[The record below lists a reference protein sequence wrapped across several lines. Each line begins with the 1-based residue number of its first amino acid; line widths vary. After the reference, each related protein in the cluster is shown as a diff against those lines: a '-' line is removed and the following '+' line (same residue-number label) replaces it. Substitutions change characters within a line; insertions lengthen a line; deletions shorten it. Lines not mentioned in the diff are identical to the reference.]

1 MAENSTDDVEVSLGA
16 RIDSLIEGLSE
27 AGAKVKEFASES
39 AEQVEALNG
48 KISSIGNAFKEL
60 AELATLGVIGEQFVE
75 LGLKTSEYAEGLELA
90 SQRTGATT
98 EKLAELGYAAT
109 TVGASS
115 ETMQRALQLLSRNM
129 QSVTDDGGPLNQAF
143 KAIGLSAQ
151 QVKEMSPEEVLERMA
166 VVFSSTQ
173 DGASKT
179 ALAMQLLG
187 RNGAELIPLL
197 NKGAAGLDELGE
209 RAKQLGLVLS
219 GEASEAALAMA
230 EKMKEVH
237 GAAQGLEMT
246 IGQQL
251 QPTLM
256 AMATAFVD
264 VATDGQT
271 FKTAGEAIGA
281 VMQSVAFVAGA
292 VFMTLKDMGD
302 GLGALAAQAV
312 ALAHGD
318 LAGATAIGKMRDEE
332 EAKNEAAFEK
342 MKSDLAG
349 FKSQAEGVHIDVGK
363 GGGEGGW
370 DKKGKVNFDPN
381 ANKGADAMAAAR
393 LALQKANEEAI
404 LALQKQYATE
414 GTAVLDDAYKNNLV
428 TTEQY
433 YASRLQ
439 MQLNAADVEI
449 DGKKK
454 ELAALQ
460 AMKPSAKPEEN
471 VKRQAEEAK
480 LEGEI
485 AVMVEKRTDAIRANG
500 TAYMDAARQRSA
512 ALAEIA
518 ASEQKTTTGNQIA
531 TEKANLE
538 ALKSM
543 RMVSADDALAIERDL
558 ENRSFAADQAYY
570 AQKLQLANNDAQKIA
585 EIKAQELN
593 AEQQHAQ
600 RLLAIDQQA
609 AQQAAQFTIDAQA
622 GIEKSFQTMFAQIIG
637 GATKLKDV
645 FHNFTSAVGTMFEQ
659 LIAQRFADRLFG
671 SGSEGNG
678 IIKQLVDPV
687 QQGLQQVLA
696 LFVKSEAQKLAASK
710 AADIQQKGL
719 DEIRKSEAAMADNAE
734 VASATAATSTIT
746 EQATAGAQE
755 QMAAQESASVTI
767 TATRQTEAAAGVM
780 SYASAAATAAM
791 ASVAAIPIYGWAL
804 AAGVG
809 AAVFAGAKSYL
820 ASAAGGW
827 DEVPEDQLAMV
838 HKDEMIMSAPLA
850 EGIRKM
856 VASGGQQSD
865 RAGQQWQMPTSAM
878 QSIARTGASATP
890 STQTVAAA
898 QSAVGGRSTNVTFNV
913 SAIDG
918 PGVKQFFMTNG
929 RAIATALQT
938 QGRNFVP
945 VNPG

>member
-755 QMAAQESASVTI
+755 QMAAQESASATI
-767 TATRQTEAAAGVM
+767 TATRQTEAAAGIM

>member
-281 VMQSVAFVAGA
+281 VMQSVAFVAGD
-292 VFMTLKDMGD
+292 VFMRLKDMGD

-363 GGGEGGW
+363 GGGEGGR

-696 LFVKSEAQKLAASK
+696 LFVTSEAQKLAASK

-767 TATRQTEAAAGVM
+767 TATRQTEAAAGIM